1 MNSIYY
7 SDYLKLDEIL
17 NAQSLESEK
26 MGKKAHD
33 EHLFI
38 VIHQAY
44 ELWFKQILVEL
55 DSAIELFKE
64 PELDPRSLSLICH
77 RMNRVIEIQK
87 VLIDQM
93 RIIETMTSLDFM
105 EFRDFLTPASGFQ
118 SLQFRQLEIK
128 LGFKEEYRM
137 DMEKKFFNSRLKDK
151 DKNVLRVTESQ
162 KTLLELVEAWLE
174 RMPFAETKNFS
185 FWKSYQQVVEKMLND
200 DAIIIKNNSTLKDVQ
215 KEMELKN
222 LAATR
227 ENFHG
232 LFNEEIYNKNKTDG
246 LHRISRKA
254 KLAAIFIQL
263 NRSEPILQ
271 TPFNFLMQL
280 VDIDEHLT
288 TWRYR
293 HAIMA
298 GRILGT
304 KIGTGGSSG
313 HEYLKKTTE
322 HNKVFP
328 DFFNI
333 ATYLIP
339 KSRIPDLPSNL
350 KDRLSFKYYD

>member
-1 MNSIYY
+1 MNSVYY
-7 SDYLKLDEIL
+7 SDYLKLDKIL
-17 NAQSLESEK
+17 SSQELLSEK
-26 MGKKAHD
+26 LGNKAHD

-38 VIHQAY
+38 IIHQAY
-44 ELWFKQILVEL
+44 ELWFKQILIEL
-55 DSAIELFKE
+55 DSARTLFNNDIIS
-64 PELDPRSLSLICH
+64 PIDLDTVCH

-105 EFRDFLTPASGFQ
+105 DFRDILTPASGFQ
-118 SLQFRQLEIK
+118 SLQFRQMEIK

-137 DMEKKFFNSRLKDK
+137 DMEKKFFNSRLKEEDK
-151 DKNVLRVTESQ
+151 VVLRKTESE
-162 KTLLELVEAWLE
+162 KTLLELVEKWLE
-174 RMPFAETKNFS
+174 RMPFSETKNFS
-185 FWKSYQQVVEKMLND
+185 FWKTYQNVVKEMLAKDHRTIVNNKTLND
-200 DAIIIKNNSTLKDVQ
+200 FQ
-215 KEMELKN
+215 KQMELKN
-222 LAATR
+222 LEST
-227 ENFHG
+227 ENSFKG
-232 LFNEEIYNKNKTDG
+232 LFDQEVYNKDKENG
-246 LHRISRKA
+246 FHRISQKA
-254 KLAAIFIQL
+254 KLATIFIQL

-271 TPFNFLMQL
+271 LPFRFLMQL

-313 HEYLKKTTE
+313 HEYLKKATE

-339 KSRIPDLPSNL
+339 RNKIPSLPEDLKQS
-350 KDRLSFKYYD
+350 LSFKYND

>member
-7 SDYLKLDEIL
+7 SDYLKLDTIL
-17 NAQSLESEK
+17 NSQDLESEK
-26 MGKKAHD
+26 KGKKAHD

-55 DSAIELFKE
+55 DSAIELFKK
-64 PELDPRSLSLICH
+64 PKMDPRDLHTICH
-77 RMNRVIEIQK
+77 RLDRVIEIQK

-118 SLQFRQLEIK
+118 SVQFRQLEIK

-137 DMEKKFFNSRLKDK
+137 DMEKKFFNSRLKDSDK
-151 DKNVLRVTESQ
+151 DILRTTESQ

-174 RMPFAETKNFS
+174 RMPFAETENFS
-185 FWKSYQQVVEKMLND
+185 FWETYQKVVDKMLQE
-200 DAIIIKNNSTLKDVQ
+200 DAKTIEHNSTLNDFQ
-215 KEMELKN
+215 KQMELKN
-222 LAATR
+222 LEATK
-227 ENFHG
+227 ENFSG
-232 LFNEEIYNKNKTDG
+232 LFNQKKYDENKKKG
-246 LHRISRKA
+246 LHRVSRKA

-271 TPFNFLMQL
+271 TPFKFLMQL

-313 HEYLKKTTE
+313 HEYLKKATE

-339 KSRIPDLPSNL
+339 KSKIPALPADLKEKLRFS
-350 KDRLSFKYYD
+350 YE